1 MRISDW
7 SSDVCSSDLLVK
19 DRSTWSRRRPFR
31 HGFFDG
37 IAGVDPF
44 DHLFGRGEGEFAL
57 TKTLPITD
65 LVFFSVVGDC
75 VSDAAILHQV
85 AVPASVG
92 FIDSRLILAE
102 EFGRSFP
109 VLALPAR
116 KSVFEDRLRR
126 RAAQICESFAQEQ
139 TVLIFRPT
147 ALPSVKCCR
156 KIGRAHV

>member
-7 SSDVCSSDLLVK
+7 SSDVCSSDL
-19 DRSTWSRRRPFR
+19 PFR

-92 FIDSRLILAE
+92 FIDARLILAE

-109 VLALPAR
+109 VLALPR
-116 KSVFEDRLRR
+116 RRDLFEDRLRR
-126 RAAQICESFAQEQ
+126 RDRRSTRLKSGHYCASRMTSSARSKKNY
-139 TVLIFRPT
+139 T
-147 ALPSVKCCR
+147 
-156 KIGRAHV
+156 